1 MFRFQPG
8 RYSARVSTPIV
19 TTARAHRWAA
29 SRIRGA
35 TSWARARR
43 SEVPARMKHRAALAF
58 VAPDA
63 GKAPVR
69 TPRSSTRPIT
79 MRHPTTT
86 TRVPATPE
94 NDSSNETT
102 AGSNW
107 RGWGSTRNAATR
119 EAKLE
124 GSAAQREAMPWKNA
138 IAARSGNRPGRARH
152 HGDNF
157 GSTLEQWYPIVH
169 AAATRRTRYRACDAL
184 RLAVRWARE
193 P

>member
-43 SEVPARMKHRAALAF
+43 SEVPARMKHRAALASG
-58 VAPDA
+58 ATDP

-69 TPRSSTRPIT
+69 APRSSTRPIT
-79 MRHPTTT
+79 MRHPTTM

-94 NDSSNETT
+94 NDSSDETT

-124 GSAAQREAMPWKNA
+124 WSAAQREAMRWKNA
-138 IAARSGNRPGRARH
+138 IAARSGNLADKARNH
-152 HGDNF
+152 RDNF
-157 GSTLEQWYPIVH
+157 GSTIQQWYPI
-169 AAATRRTRYRACDAL
+169 AYPAATRRARHRTCAAFRGL
-184 RLAVRWARE
+184 RG
-193 P
+193 